1 MEKQDERIRLQIE
14 GMHCD
19 GCVRR
24 VRKLLE
30 MAGASEVHGVTVGSA
45 EISVTPEGPS
55 ATAFTKALEDAGFH
69 AHVQQ

>member
-1 MEKQDERIRLQIE
+1 MENQNERVRLQID

-30 MAGASEVHGVTVGSA
+30 MAGASEVHGVAVGSA
-45 EISVTPEGPS
+45 EFSVTPDGPPP
-55 ATAFTKALEDAGFH
+55 AAFTKALEEAGFH
-69 AHVQQ
+69 AKVQQ

>member
-1 MEKQDERIRLQIE
+1 MESSDHRIRLRID

-30 MAGASEVHGVTVGSA
+30 MAGVSEVHSVEIGSA
-45 EISVTPEGPS
+45 ELSVAPDGPS
-55 ATAFTKALEDAGFH
+55 AAVLTETLENAGFQ
-69 AHVQQ
+69 AAVQQ

>member
-1 MEKQDERIRLQIE
+1 MEKRGERIRLQIE

-30 MAGASEVHGVTVGSA
+30 MAGASEVHGVAVGSA
-45 EISVTPEGPS
+45 EFSVPPEGPP
-55 ATAFTKALEDAGFH
+55 AAVFAKALEDAGFH
-69 AHVQQ
+69 AHVAQ

>member
-1 MEKQDERIRLQIE
+1 MAAKPGRISMSIE

-30 MAGASEVHGVTVGSA
+30 MAGASEVHAVAIGSA
-45 EISVTPEGPS
+45 EFSLPEGAAP
-55 ATAFTKALEDAGFH
+55 AEAVVEALKDAGFT
-69 AHVQQ
+69 ATLKS